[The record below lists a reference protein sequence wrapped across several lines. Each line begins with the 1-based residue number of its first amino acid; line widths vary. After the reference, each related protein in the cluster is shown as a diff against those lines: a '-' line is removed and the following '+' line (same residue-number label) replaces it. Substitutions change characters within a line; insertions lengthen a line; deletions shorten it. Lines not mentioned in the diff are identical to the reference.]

1 MSHSSEKRWLELS
14 QKVSDINRRLLHL
27 SAVNLEE
34 FERVKEIYSF
44 CDSDDTKFANLL
56 FKNDKD
62 LTEASALEITMAS
75 ELWSSSRVWLEM
87 GDFMNNEVV
96 ATKNRAKTLR
106 NVS

>member
-1 MSHSSEKRWLELS
+1 MAHSSEKRWEG
-14 QKVSDINRRLLHL
+14 VSNTVSAINKRLLHL

-34 FERVKEIYSF
+34 YERVKEVYAY

-62 LTEASALEITMAS
+62 LTTATTLEITMAA
-75 ELWSSSRVWLEM
+75 ELWSSARMWLEM
-87 GDFMNNEVV
+87 GDFMNNEAVI
-96 ATKNRAKTLR
+96 TKNRAKILR